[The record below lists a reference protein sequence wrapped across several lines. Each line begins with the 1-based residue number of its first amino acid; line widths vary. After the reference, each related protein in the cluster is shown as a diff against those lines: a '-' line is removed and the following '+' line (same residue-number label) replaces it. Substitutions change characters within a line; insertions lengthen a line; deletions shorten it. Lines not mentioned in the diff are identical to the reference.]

1 MFQRRMPTY
10 DPLTPDGLDALER
23 GWRRIVSDLGIEF
36 LHEDALELFRRAG
49 QRVDGE
55 LVRCDPDWLLETL
68 STTPTAFTLR
78 ARNPERS
85 VEFGLDRMV
94 FTPVQSA
101 PFVRE
106 GTDRRNALFSDFER
120 MVRLTHVV
128 DDLDTPGYPV
138 CDPADREPETRHLD
152 LQMALIE
159 NSDKPYGAAQFL
171 PVGVADSI
179 AMAEMVHGG
188 RAALEEQ
195 PALFGIIN
203 ANSPRR
209 FDTRMIGSLLLL
221 AEANQV
227 VVVTP
232 FILMGAMGPVS
243 IPAALAQQTAEA
255 LVGMALAQLVRPGC
269 PAIMGSFISHTD
281 MQSGSPGFGGP
292 ESAIGLLVSGQIAR
306 RYGLL
311 WRSGGGG
318 LTSSQVVD
326 AQAAAEAFSTMQAA
340 FLAGANLVLHTAGWL
355 ESGLV
360 ACYEKMA
367 LDIDILRVLQHE
379 FTPLDLHDDPAAFA
393 AFDEAGPGGHFFG
406 TMHTLEHFRDCFY
419 RPLVFSTEN
428 YERWES
434 RGAKDTAVR
443 AGERVTELLAG
454 YEQPPLD
461 DGLRQELQ
469 AYVARRKVEI
479 EAEL

>member
-1 MFQRRMPTY
+1 MFERRLPTY
-10 DPLTPDGLDALER
+10 DPLTPDGLDAIER
-23 GWRRIVSDLGIEF
+23 GWRRIVSELGVEF
-36 LHEDALELFRRAG
+36 LHDGALELFRRAG
-49 QRVDGE
+49 QRVDGA
-55 LVRCDPDWLLETL
+55 LVRFDPDWVLEQVAAA
-68 STTPTAFTLR
+68 PKQFRLR
-78 ARNPERS
+78 GRNPARS
-85 VEFGLDRMV
+85 VDFAADRMV
-94 FTPVQSA
+94 FCSGQSA

-106 GTDRRNALFSDFER
+106 GSERRNARFDDFVR

-138 CDPADREPETRHLD
+138 CEPADRPPETRHLD
-152 LQMALIE
+152 LQMALVCE
-159 NSDKPYGAAQFL
+159 TDKPYGAAQFD
-171 PVGVADSI
+171 PVGVRDSI
-179 AMAEMVHGG
+179 AMAEIVHGG
-188 RAALEEQ
+188 RPAIERE

-209 FDTRMIGSLLLL
+209 FDTRMIGSLIGL

-227 VVVTP
+227 SVVTP

-255 LVGMALAQLVRPGC
+255 LVGIALAQLVRPGC
-269 PAIMGSFISHTD
+269 PAVLGSFVSHTD

-326 AQAAAEAFSTMQAA
+326 AQAAAESFATMQAA

-360 ACYEKMA
+360 ACFEKYA
-367 LDIDILRVLQHE
+367 LDIDILRILQRE
-379 FTPLDLHDDPAAFA
+379 FTPLDVSDDPAAFA
-393 AFDEAGPGGHFFG
+393 AFSEAGAGGHFFG
-406 TMHTLEHFRDCFY
+406 TDHTLEHFRDCFY

-434 RGAKDTAVR
+434 RGSKDTAVR
-443 AGERVTELLAG
+443 AGERVAELLAN
-454 YEQPPLD
+454 YQQPPLD
-461 DGLRQELQ
+461 ESVAAELEQ
-469 AYVARRKVEI
+469 YVARRKAEI
-479 EAEL
+479 EADQ